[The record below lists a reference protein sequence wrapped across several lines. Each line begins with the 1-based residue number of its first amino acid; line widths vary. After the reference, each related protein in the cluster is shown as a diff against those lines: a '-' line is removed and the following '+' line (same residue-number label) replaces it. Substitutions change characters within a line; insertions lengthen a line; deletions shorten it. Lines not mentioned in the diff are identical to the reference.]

1 MTRTPRSLLSRL
13 PVRLAALALSA
24 LVAVLPVA
32 MPAKAD
38 GEVQESAHDELPDD
52 VASGRIKSLA
62 ELRRTVT
69 ARVPGDIVSAR
80 IELEHGLELYEFR
93 VLRADGRLVEVEVDA
108 RSGQIREIEND

>member
-1 MTRTPRSLLSRL
+1 MILTPPRSRL
-13 PVRLAALALSA
+13 PARLATLALIG

-32 MPAKAD
+32 ISAQAD
-38 GEVQESAHDELPDD
+38 DDRHESPHDELRDD

-62 ELRRTVT
+62 ELRRTVI

-80 IELEHGLELYEFR
+80 LEQEDGHQLYEFR

-108 RSGQIREIEND
+108 GSGQIREIEND